1 MEALTQPLPSTP
13 INSKLLAAFPSKK
26 SFKSG
31 LVKQEARRFSKIR
44 EDTSSK
50 PVANFF
56 FLSFLPRQGHTRI
69 LDLGNLNLFYK
80 RRPRPTVRT
89 TPQIFRGIIA
99 TILTYKCRFFLCDD
113 KPLSI
118 SLTHTQLLGKNQ
130 SSHLAQT
137 DA

>member
-1 MEALTQPLPSTP
+1 M
-13 INSKLLAAFPSKK
+13 LLVPFPSKK

-69 LDLGNLNLFYK
+69 LDLYNLNLLNK
-80 RRPRPTVRT
+80 RRPRPTVWT
-89 TPQIFRGIIA
+89 A
-99 TILTYKCRFFLCDD
+99 
-113 KPLSI
+113 S
-118 SLTHTQLLGKNQ
+118 
-130 SSHLAQT
+130 
-137 DA
+137 

>member
-1 MEALTQPLPSTP
+1 MIILLLRLLRQNATYAMFFFKFSSGWQLRQRTNSTEPDNSPLTAAKMEALTQPLPSTP

-56 FLSFLPRQGHTRI
+56 FLSFSLPKKKRLRI
-69 LDLGNLNLFYK
+69 
-80 RRPRPTVRT
+80 
-89 TPQIFRGIIA
+89 
-99 TILTYKCRFFLCDD
+99 
-113 KPLSI
+113 
-118 SLTHTQLLGKNQ
+118 
-130 SSHLAQT
+130 
-137 DA
+137 